1 MDKEDQSDASLDHSD
16 PQTDGTSGADPLQAQ
31 SNKQILLV
39 TVNKDNTTIE
49 VTETSASEDQLQEAV
64 MEQKWLSAP
73 KHTFTQMFSHS
84 TQRPILHKTV

>member
-1 MDKEDQSDASLDHSD
+1 MTMEKKDQSDASPDHSD
-16 PQTDGTSGADPLQAQ
+16 PQSDDTNGTDPLQAQ

-64 MEQKWLSAP
+64 TEQK
-73 KHTFTQMFSHS
+73 
-84 TQRPILHKTV
+84 